1 MKHNFIIFIS
11 GGVGFAGGIRI
22 IYQANYEG
30 SLDFYLGIYSM
41 IIGLLFI
48 FKGILGEI
56 KF

>member
-1 MKHNFIIFIS
+1 MKHNFIILIS

-48 FKGILGEI
+48 FKAILGEI

>member
-1 MKHNFIIFIS
+1 MKHSFIILIS
-11 GGVGFAGGIRI
+11 GGVGFACGIRI

-48 FKGILGEI
+48 FKAILGEI